1 MNPPIC
7 TDDLLEAMRAGEVS
21 LADTARAA
29 QESPEAQRTAL
40 NAVRCG
46 RAPTLTAALTPDE
59 PASGEQL
66 TIELNAEETADLDA
80 IVAHYQAR
88 QPRPTLARARSTRCY
103 PRIRPKARRAR
114 RDQRSRESVTGSLL
128 ETVPGGSVTL
138 HDAPPTPESKGCS
151 EQNRAMTRN
160 RLDPHANEPNN
171 GKRARRSNH
180 AEQGNKPIGYGK
192 RKRRLDRQL
201 HLGNRQRRAARP
213 LRPRQVPR
221 RHPPD
226 DGAPPAGRGPSRT
239 PSRRSST

>member
-88 QPRPTLARARSTRCY
+88 QPGQL
-103 PRIRPKARRAR
+103 
-114 RDQRSRESVTGSLL
+114 SRE
-128 ETVPGGSVTL
+128 
-138 HDAPPTPESKGCS
+138 H
-151 EQNRAMTRN
+151 
-160 RLDPHANEPNN
+160 
-171 GKRARRSNH
+171 
-180 AEQGNKPIGYGK
+180 
-192 RKRRLDRQL
+192 
-201 HLGNRQRRAARP
+201 AARVAIREFAQKLGEP
-213 LRPRQVPR
+213 DATSVPAS
-221 RHPPD
+221 P
-226 DGAPPAGRGPSRT
+226 
-239 PSRRSST
+239 